1 MTNIPHMR
9 MSSHSHGTHPLK
21 LQGAAPIAVEAGFA
35 LVPYPQVRNA
45 MALNWGLDPSHAW
58 PPRRGSMS
66 PPEPLAPGDIV
77 RLPDG
82 SEIPITA
89 PFAQVVEIPERF
101 IRAFEGIGW
110 TSLAQYA

>member
-9 MSSHSHGTHPLK
+9 MHSSTHGAHPLK
-21 LQGAAPIAVEAGFA
+21 LHGSGPIAVEAGYV

-66 PPEPLAPGDIV
+66 PPEPLAPGDVV

-82 SEIPITA
+82 TEITVMA

-101 IRAFEGIGW
+101 VRAFEAKGW
-110 TSLAQYA
+110 TALSQFG